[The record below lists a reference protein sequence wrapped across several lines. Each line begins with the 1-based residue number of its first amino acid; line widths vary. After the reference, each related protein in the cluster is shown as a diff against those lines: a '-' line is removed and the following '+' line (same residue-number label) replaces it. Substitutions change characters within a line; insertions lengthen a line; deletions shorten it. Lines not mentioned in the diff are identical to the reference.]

1 MRPSKLAVGEAWTKK
16 SQRALLGDPVE
27 ETLRAAEQRSEK
39 DRAFDLL
46 DALSCSGAIPLEACS
61 LHAVVAAT
69 HCFDSSLM
77 DTVVVKNVNPIEKLE
92 RSSLIVASTI
102 QDAPAEALLCRDEI
116 QATAALPAPPLHT
129 PPSLPSSDAASLAA
143 AHRHL
148 LGPGAAPANPALS
161 G

>member
-1 MRPSKLAVGEAWTKK
+1 MRPSKLEVGEAWEKR

-46 DALSCSGAIPLEACS
+46 DALSCSGAIPLEAVS

-102 QDAPAEALLCRDEI
+102 QDVPAEALLCRDEI
-116 QATAALPAPPLHT
+116 QRIATY
-129 PPSLPSSDAASLAA
+129 S
-143 AHRHL
+143 
-148 LGPGAAPANPALS
+148 APALLPPTTAT
-161 G
+161 

>member
-1 MRPSKLAVGEAWTKK
+1 MRPSKLEVGEAWEKR

-46 DALSCSGAIPLEACS
+46 DALSCSGAIPLEAVS

-92 RSSLIVASTI
+92 HSSLLLATTVHEL
-102 QDAPAEALLCRDEI
+102 PAERLLR
-116 QATAALPAPPLHT
+116 
-129 PPSLPSSDAASLAA
+129 SDALV
-143 AHRHL
+143 
-148 LGPGAAPANPALS
+148 
-161 G
+161 